1 MRNGVTQRKPTRR
14 NMRKQAVPR
23 GIGTLTTGSNLQF
36 GFPDRVVSKLRY
48 VDTFPIA
55 STAGS
60 IAKQLFYVNSV
71 FDPDASGI
79 GHQPLYRDT
88 FAAVYD
94 QYAVISADI
103 EITFVAYSGTIPLL
117 VGVVLDDDGTTS
129 TTANTLMEQ
138 SHGQSALMPWSSGSP
153 STHKFKVHW
162 DCKKILQIDPFSSET
177 YKTAVGSN
185 PTEVSSLLCWMNPAD
200 GSSSLTTYLHVC
212 IEQTVLWTELT
223 TPVQS

>member
-1 MRNGVTQRKPTRR
+1 MKQKRRNGKRREPTP
-14 NMRKQAVPR
+14 KGVV
-23 GIGTLTTGSNLQF
+23 TLTTGSNLQF

-48 VDTFPIA
+48 VDTIAIA

-71 FDPDASGI
+71 WDPDASGT

-103 EITFVAYSGTIPLL
+103 EVTFVAYSGTIPLL
-117 VGVVLDDDGTTS
+117 VGCVIDDDGTTS

-138 SHGQSALMPWSSGSP
+138 SHGQSALIPWATGAP
-153 STHKFKVHW
+153 STIKFKVHW

-200 GSSSLTTYLHVC
+200 GSSSLTTYMHVM
-212 IEQTVLWTELT
+212 IEQTVLWTELS